1 MNSWSVG
8 AWCWHARQASPCRV
22 IDRQDVWGEVAYRV
36 WLPAK
41 DAVVRARAQDLGD
54 LTAVR
59 STVEQVLH
67 TAAAAKLLD
76 ALEDNLL
83 LAPIQ
88 SSVVPLPHQLYA
100 LNRAMSRDRI
110 RYLLADEVGLGKTI
124 EAGLV
129 LRELKLRGMVRR
141 VLVVAPK
148 GLVRQWQAEMRLHFG
163 EPFRFVEPSELAAF
177 RSFSSP
183 LPPGE
188 GPGVRENDENLWR
201 MHDQVICSL
210 DSVKPIE
217 GRRGWSL
224 EQLATYNRERFE
236 DLISA
241 GWDLVI
247 IDEAHRLGGSTEQVA
262 RYKLGAALAEAAPY
276 LLLLSA
282 TPHQGKTDQFMRLMQ
297 LLDREAF
304 PDEGSINRDRVRPF
318 VIRTEKR
325 AAIDAEGQPLFKPR
339 STRLQTVAWQ
349 DRHAAQQRLYV
360 AVTDYVR
367 HGYNQAMA
375 AKQRHIGFLMIL
387 MQRLVTSST
396 AAIRATLEKR
406 QALLDAPQA
415 QANLLSGPSLD
426 PTPSGPAWRL
436 SKIAPGDFVEAVDPD
451 EWAEL
456 DGQSQLDIA
465 LQASGWER
473 EKSEVEMLLELAR
486 ETERQ
491 GTDAKAEALL
501 ELIYKLQQEENDP
514 QLKVL
519 VFTEF
524 VPTQAMLAEFLESRG
539 FSVALL
545 NGGMDLDARTRAQ
558 QAFCGL
564 HPWSPSLR
572 DQPDGCPNSLPANLS
587 RGAQIMVSTD
597 AGGEGLNLQF
607 CHVIVNFDMPWNPMR
622 LEQRIGRVDRIG
634 QPHVVRA
641 INFVLEDTVE
651 HRVRQV
657 LEEKL
662 AVIAQE
668 FGVDKAADVMDSVE
682 VEPIFDELFVH
693 GLQDPSSIDTECD
706 AVINKVREKVAASRK
721 DTDLLTEDHALEAD
735 DARKWRDHPAQ
746 YWLERAIT
754 AGLPARG
761 GMAVREGNCWRIR
774 WPDWGGSDKSAGLPI
789 CTPKAPLGASGRD
802 VATESPRVCF
812 DARTAEQNPEM
823 EWITLEDPRARAVI
837 SELPRCVAGQPL
849 PIAAVTGLPDTVHG
863 VWSLWEISISASNLS
878 EGFSRRRFLPVFV
891 TDDGRTFMPTAKRIW
906 DLLLTENVTLAPK
919 VEVENALACFEAS
932 LAAAKAQ
939 GERLFAEL
947 LEEHRT
953 WLAEERE
960 RARYAFE
967 ARYQA
972 IGRIGLPAVREHRRK
987 RLEAEHEARMA
998 ALADAEA
1005 CTPDLNAV
1013 LMLRIGHPG
1022 GAQA

>member
-1 MNSWSVG
+1 MTVG
-8 AWCWHARQASPCRV
+8 FSIGDWCWHARQASPCRV
-22 IDRQDVWGEVAYRV
+22 IDRETLWGEVFFRV

-41 DAVVRARAQDLGD
+41 DAVVRARAQELGE
-54 LTAVR
+54 LSAVR
-59 STVEQVLH
+59 PTVEQILH

-76 ALEDNLL
+76 ALEDSLL

-88 SSVVPLPHQLYA
+88 ASVTPLPHQLYA
-100 LNRAMSRDRI
+100 LNRAMSGKRI

-124 EAGLV
+124 EAGLI

-163 EPFRFVEPSELAAF
+163 EHFRFVEPSELVAF
-177 RSFSSP
+177 RQWRDN
-183 LPPGE
+183 GTQ
-188 GPGVRENDENLWR
+188 NDENLWR
-201 MHDQVICSL
+201 IHDQVICSL

-247 IDEAHRLGGSTEQVA
+247 IDESHRLGGSTSQVA

-304 PDEGSINRDRVRPF
+304 PAEASINRDRVRPF

-349 DRHAAQQRLYV
+349 DRHAAQQRLYE

-415 QANLLSGPSLD
+415 QANL
-426 PTPSGPAWRL
+426 
-436 SKIAPGDFVEAVDPD
+436 FEAVDPD

-473 EKSEVEMLLELAR
+473 EKTEVEMLLDLAR

-501 ELIYKLQQEENDP
+501 ELIYRLQQEENDP

-539 FSVALL
+539 FSVVLL

-558 QAFCGL
+558 QAF
-564 HPWSPSLR
+564 SR
-572 DQPDGCPNSLPANLS
+572 DVRVL
-587 RGAQIMVSTD
+587 VSTD

-607 CHVIVNFDMPWNPMR
+607 CHVVVNYDMPWNPMR

-641 INFVLEDTVE
+641 INFVLQDTVE
-651 HRVRQV
+651 HRVREV

-693 GLQDPSSIDTECD
+693 GLQDPALIDKECD
-706 AVINKVREKVAASRK
+706 AVINQVREKVAASRK

-754 AGLPARG
+754 AGLPVRG
-761 GMAVREGNCWRIR
+761 GAAEKVGDAWRVK
-774 WPDWGGSDKSAGLPI
+774 WADGS
-789 CTPKAPLGASGRD
+789 
-802 VATESPRVCF
+802 ESPRVCF

-823 EWITLEDPRARAVI
+823 EWVTLEDPRVRAVI
-837 SELPRCVAGQPL
+837 SELPRFVPGQPL
-849 PIAAVTGLPDTVHG
+849 AIAAVTGLPDTVHG

-878 EGFSRRRFLPVFV
+878 ESFNRRRFLPVFV
-891 TDDGRTFMPTAKRIW
+891 TDDGRTFVPTAKRIW
-906 DLLLTENVTLAPK
+906 DLLLTENVTLAQK
-919 VEVENALACFEAS
+919 VEVENALACFETS
-932 LAAAKAQ
+932 LAAAKVQ

-972 IGRIGLPAVREHRRK
+972 IGRIGLPAVREYRRK

-998 ALADAEA
+998 ALAIATA

-1022 GAQA
+1022 GVPA

>member
-1 MNSWSVG
+1 MDWAVG
-8 AWCWHARQASPCRV
+8 DWCWHTRQASPCRV
-22 IDRQDVWGEVAYRV
+22 IDRQDVWGEVFFRV

-41 DAVVRARAQDLGD
+41 DAVVRARAQELGE
-54 LTAVR
+54 LSSVR
-59 STVEQVLH
+59 PTVEQILH
-67 TAAAAKLLD
+67 AAAAAKLLD
-76 ALEDNLL
+76 ALEDKLL

-100 LNRAMSRDRI
+100 LSRAMSRDRI

-124 EAGLV
+124 EAGLI

-163 EPFRFVEPSELAAF
+163 EHFRFIEPSELAAF
-177 RSFSSP
+177 RQWRDN
-183 LPPGE
+183 GTQ
-188 GPGVRENDENLWR
+188 GDDNLWR
-201 MHDQVICSL
+201 MHDQVIVSL

-282 TPHQGKTDQFMRLMQ
+282 TPHQGKTDPFMRLMQ

-304 PDEGSINRDRVRPF
+304 PSEASIDRDRVRPF

-339 STRLQTVAWQ
+339 STRLHPVAWQ
-349 DRHAAQQRLYV
+349 ERHAAQRRLYEAV
-360 AVTDYVR
+360 ADYVR

-406 QALLDAPQA
+406 QAVLEAPAA
-415 QANLLSGPSLD
+415 QANLFE
-426 PTPSGPAWRL
+426 T
-436 SKIAPGDFVEAVDPD
+436 FDPD

-456 DGQSQLDIA
+456 DGQSQLDMA
-465 LQASGWER
+465 VQASGWER
-473 EKSEVEMLLELAR
+473 EKTEVEMLLELAR

-524 VPTQAMLAEFLESRG
+524 VPTQVMLAAFLESRG
-539 FSVALL
+539 FSVAQL
-545 NGGMDLDARTRAQ
+545 NGGMDLEARTRAQ
-558 QAFCGL
+558 QAF
-564 HPWSPSLR
+564 SR
-572 DQPDGCPNSLPANLS
+572 DVRIL
-587 RGAQIMVSTD
+587 VSTD

-641 INFVLEDTVE
+641 VNFVLQDTVE
-651 HRVRQV
+651 HRVREV

-693 GLQDPSSIDTECD
+693 GLQDPASIDKECD
-706 AVINKVREKVAASRK
+706 AVINQVREKVAASRK
-721 DTDLLTEDHALEAD
+721 HSDLLKEAHALDALE
-735 DARKWRDHPAQ
+735 ARKWRDHPAQ

-761 GMAVREGNCWRIR
+761 GAAEKAGDAWRLK
-774 WPDWGGSDKSAGLPI
+774 WADGS
-789 CTPKAPLGASGRD
+789 
-802 VATESPRVCF
+802 ESPRVCF

-837 SELPRCVAGQPL
+837 SELPRFAPGQPL
-849 PIAAVTGLPDTVHG
+849 PIATVTGLPDTVHG
-863 VWSLWEISISASNLS
+863 VWSLWEIGISASNLA
-878 EGFSRRRFLPVFV
+878 ENFNRRRFLPVFV
-891 TDDGRTFMPTAKRIW
+891 TDDGRTFVPTAKRIW
-906 DLLLTENVTLAPK
+906 DLLLTESVTLAPK
-919 VEVENALACFEAS
+919 VEVEIARASFETS

-939 GERLFAEL
+939 GERLFTEL
-947 LEEHRT
+947 LDEHRT
-953 WLAEERE
+953 WLLDARE
-960 RARYAFE
+960 RAHYAFE

-972 IGRIGLPAVREHRRK
+972 IGRIGLPTVRELRRK

-998 ALADAEA
+998 ALAMATA
-1005 CTPDLNAV
+1005 CTPDLDAV
-1013 LMLRIGHPG
+1013 LMLRIGHAG
-1022 GAQA
+1022 GAPA